1 MPNLA
6 RRIAGV
12 LSLAIVTALTCV
24 AGGPAADLTPVELNV
39 ILPLTG
45 QAALPGA
52 SEQHGLQAAEAIVN
66 ATGGINGRPL
76 KMIYNDDGSNPQ
88 QALSLTNQL
97 IAKNVQVMLRAAL
110 ASECAPQ
117 FPIVEENG
125 PVTYCFSPAVK
136 SPKHGGF
143 SFAVGPTIG
152 QRAPFYL
159 KYFKDRGYRKFA
171 ILTTTD
177 ATGQS
182 FDDTT
187 DNTVKLPELRDL
199 KIVAHEHFNVTDI
212 SVTAQMSRIK
222 AAQPDVVL
230 AYATGTPFGTV
241 LRAYNDLGMEI
252 PMYTSGGNLILSVMR
267 QFAPLLPKQLY
278 FDGARGV
285 VPDPAATGRQ
295 KQAQQAYFDALRK
308 IGVPS
313 DYSLLGVFDPAMIV
327 VDALRKVG
335 PDASAQ
341 RIRDHIL
348 GLKNW
353 VGVQGT
359 YDFTTGDQRGAST
372 DAVALFRWDA
382 PSGNFVQ
389 VAPLPG
395 RR

>member
-1 MPNLA
+1 
-6 RRIAGV
+6 
-12 LSLAIVTALTCV
+12 
-24 AGGPAADLTPVELNV
+24 
-39 ILPLTG
+39 
-45 QAALPGA
+45 
-52 SEQHGLQAAEAIVN
+52 
-66 ATGGINGRPL
+66 
-76 KMIYNDDGSNPQ
+76 
-88 QALSLTNQL
+88 
-97 IAKNVQVMLRAAL
+97 
-110 ASECAPQ
+110 
-117 FPIVEENG
+117 
-125 PVTYCFSPAVK
+125 
-136 SPKHGGF
+136 
-143 SFAVGPTIG
+143 
-152 QRAPFYL
+152 
-159 KYFKDRGYRKFA
+159 
-171 ILTTTD
+171 
-177 ATGQS
+177 
-182 FDDTT
+182 
-187 DNTVKLPELRDL
+187 
-199 KIVAHEHFNVTDI
+199 
-212 SVTAQMSRIK
+212 MSRIK